1 MGRNNQQR
9 RAAGAEPS
17 AEDQMTLNWLYRA
30 LRLTNE
36 GRAEEADQAF
46 VEVERVLA
54 HPPGRRTL
62 LIHLNTLLR
71 EGVSAAWQIG
81 WQPADVLRLATR
93 DLGAV
98 GSSLIGD
105 AIAKQL
111 DEFAAATVTPSWH
124 DQLALA
130 SASVWWERSTDP
142 LTARAAKTTG
152 GLTALLPEVLR
163 GVDLLGGLPQLQQL
177 DPLPG
182 QWRPPRHTG
191 AGSSTTVDAR
201 LLDRVRALLA
211 KAESTPYE
219 AEAETFTAGAQALMA
234 RHSIDR
240 AMLAASGPRRSGD
253 VPTARRV
260 GVERPY
266 EAPKVLL
273 LDVVARANRCRTVWS
288 EGLGF
293 VTVIG
298 FAGDLDA
305 TETIFTSLLLQSSQA
320 LMRHGSRPMRGGGS
334 RTRSFRRSFL
344 QAFAHRIG
352 QRLEEVTAGATAE
365 AAAAAT
371 EVETEVEAEVAAG
384 VAAGVEAGAADAG
397 ESRRSGP
404 TRDLVHVL
412 ESRAAEVDETVTPLF
427 PGLVTRSAGA
437 ASNHEGWWAG
447 VQAADAA
454 SLFEAQEIEASS

>member
-1 MGRNNQQR
+1 M
-9 RAAGAEPS
+9 A
-17 AEDQMTLNWLYRA
+17 LNWLYRA
-30 LRLTNE
+30 LRMTHA
-36 GRAEEADQAF
+36 GRTEEAEEAYF
-46 VEVERVLA
+46 EVERVLA
-54 HPPGRRTL
+54 DPQGRRTL
-62 LIHLNTLLR
+62 LVHLNTLLR

-93 DLGAV
+93 DLGVVGAGVIADAV
-98 GSSLIGD
+98 
-105 AIAKQL
+105 AKQL
-111 DEFAAATVTPSWH
+111 EQYAAATVTPSWR

-130 SASVWWERSTDP
+130 NASWWWDRSSDP

-152 GLTALLPEVLR
+152 GLVALLPEVLR
-163 GVDLLGGLPQLQQL
+163 AVDLLGELPQLQQL

-182 QWRPPRHTG
+182 QWRPWRHAG
-191 AGSSTTVDAR
+191 AMSTPAVDAR

-211 KAESTPYE
+211 KAESTPFE

-234 RHSIDR
+234 RHSIDQ

-273 LDVVARANRCRTVWS
+273 LDVVATANRCRTVWS

-298 FAGDLDA
+298 FTGDLDA
-305 TETIFTSLLLQSSQA
+305 TETIFTSLLLQSTRA
-320 LMRHGSRPMRGGGS
+320 MMRHGSRPRRGGGS
-334 RTRSFRRSFL
+334 RTRSFRQSFL

-365 AAAAAT
+365 ATAAAAA
-371 EVETEVEAEVAAG
+371 ET
-384 VAAGVEAGAADAG
+384 GATAPGAR
-397 ESRRSGP
+397 RRSGP

-412 ESRAAEVDETVTPLF
+412 EGRAAEVDETVTELF
-427 PGLVTRSAGA
+427 PGLVTRSAGS

-454 SLFEAQEIEASS
+454 TLFDAQEIEASS